1 MVNDARGLGE
11 LANPSV
17 RMSIVVTV
25 RSFDGLDLPIQT
37 DLDPQIKME
46 SPQLGSAPSREDN
59 EETTEFPRKNRD
71 KRENRGFDNS
81 CNGQTDVRHSQLFP
95 ARLGLPNPSLDP

>member
-11 LANPSV
+11 LPNPSV

-37 DLDPQIKME
+37 DLDHQIKME

-59 EETTEFPRKNRD
+59 EETTEFPRKNKD
-71 KRENRGFDNS
+71 KSENRGFDNS
-81 CNGQTDVRHSQLFP
+81 PWNLYGSSTGSSERIASAIEF
-95 ARLGLPNPSLDP
+95 LGR